1 MIYFRIAWLKCN
13 IRTIFIKIQHFKPT
27 VVYSCSPPTPSIFC
41 YTIPSHFASPVV
53 MSLSPPHSLIVQID
67 QLLPQTQCG
76 LCGHRD
82 GCLPYAQSIAEGEDA
97 NKCVPGGQP
106 VADALAALLQ
116 RPQLT
121 AEPSVWEIQAD
132 GRPQQMKAVIRE
144 DECIG
149 CTKCISACPV
159 DAIIGSG
166 KLMHTV
172 LADLC
177 TGCELCIPPC
187 PVDCI
192 DLVADIKPLPTR
204 EQRVKEQD
212 ELRHRYYA
220 HIQREEKRRLNRKGP
235 IVRAEI
241 DTDLFAQFSQALNNV
256 PVITLADK
264 PKESAPVDAK
274 TTIELAKIRTQIKKL
289 EKQLSVRADEQ
300 KQVQLLSLQQR
311 LNELQEV

>member
-1 MIYFRIAWLKCN
+1 MLSSLFFC
-13 IRTIFIKIQHFKPT
+13 FIL
-27 VVYSCSPPTPSIFC
+27 SMSPS
-41 YTIPSHFASPVV
+41 AQ
-53 MSLSPPHSLIVQID
+53 HSLIVQID

-82 GCLPYAQSIAEGEDA
+82 GCLPYAKSIAEGEEA

-116 RPQLT
+116 RPSLP
-121 AEPSVWEIQAD
+121 AEPSVWEIQED
-132 GRPQQMKAVIRE
+132 GRPQRMKAIIRE

-166 KLMHTV
+166 KLMHSILT
-172 LADLC
+172 DLC

-192 DLVADIKPLPTR
+192 DLVADTKPLPTAELR
-204 EQRVKEQD
+204 RVEQD
-212 ELRHRYYA
+212 DLRHRYYA

-241 DTDLFAQFSQALNNV
+241 DVEFFAQFSQALNNV
-256 PVITLADK
+256 PVITLVDK
-264 PKESAPVDAK
+264 PKETPTLDAK
-274 TTIELAKIRTQIKKL
+274 TTIELAKLRTQIKKL
-289 EKQLSVRADEQ
+289 EKQLSVRVDEQ
-300 KQVQLLSLQQR
+300 KQAQLLALQQR
-311 LNELQEV
+311 LNELQDI

>member
-1 MIYFRIAWLKCN
+1 
-13 IRTIFIKIQHFKPT
+13 
-27 VVYSCSPPTPSIFC
+27 
-41 YTIPSHFASPVV
+41 
-53 MSLSPPHSLIVQID
+53 MSLPPPHSLIVQID

-82 GCLPYAQSIAEGEDA
+82 GCLPYARSIAEGEDA

-241 DTDLFAQFSQALNNV
+241 DTELFAQFSQSLNNV

-264 PKESAPVDAK
+264 PKESLPVDAK

-300 KQVQLLSLQQR
+300 KQLQLLGLQQR